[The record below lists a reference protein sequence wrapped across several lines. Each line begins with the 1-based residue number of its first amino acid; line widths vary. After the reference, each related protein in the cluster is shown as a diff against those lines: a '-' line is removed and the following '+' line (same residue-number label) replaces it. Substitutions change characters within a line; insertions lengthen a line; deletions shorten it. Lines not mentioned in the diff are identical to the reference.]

1 MNETKANKR
10 GFFQS
15 DAFRLFMGKY
25 GIGVILFIIL
35 VGLSI
40 AEPNFRSSRNLIN
53 VAKQVAINGSIAY
66 GMCLVITAGGID
78 LTVGSQLALAAVLLG
93 EFVMKQDWPVLPAC
107 ILTVVITTALGMING
122 VLISKFNMFPFV
134 VTLSMQ
140 LVIRGIAQV
149 ISNAQAISITNAT
162 LKAVY
167 TGKIG
172 AIPVPV
178 VILLILTLIMYI
190 LLHWTKLGR
199 YILAVGGNEKAAVA
213 SGVNVFWT
221 KVMTY
226 TISGFTAG
234 LAGIILCAKTSSAQ
248 SNLGVGYET
257 DAIAACVIGGTSF
270 AGGVATV
277 PGTLMG
283 IVIIGLI
290 YNGMNMVGIS
300 SYYQSIVKGCMII
313 LSVLFD
319 KIINRKK

>member
-1 MNETKANKR
+1 MEKR
-10 GFFQS
+10 LSPKKGFFES
-15 DAFRLFMGKY
+15 DSFRLFMGKY
-25 GIGVILFIIL
+25 GIGVILFFML
-35 VGLSI
+35 VALSI
-40 AEPNFRSSRNLIN
+40 AEPNFRSGRNLMN
-53 VAKQVAINGSIAY
+53 VAKQVAINGSIAF

-78 LTVGSQLALAAVLLG
+78 LTVGSQLALSAVLIG
-93 EFVMKQDWPVLPAC
+93 EFVIKRGWSVYPAAL
-107 ILTVVITTALGMING
+107 LTLAVTTTLGLING

-149 ISNAQAISITNAT
+149 ISNAQAISITDAT
-162 LKAVY
+162 TKAIY
-167 TGKIG
+167 TGKLG
-172 AIPVPV
+172 AVPIPVI
-178 VILLILTLIMYI
+178 ILVTLAIIMYF

-270 AGGVATV
+270 AGGVATI

-283 IVIIGLI
+283 IIIIGLI
-290 YNGMNMVGIS
+290 YNGMNMIGIS

-319 KIINRKK
+319 MLINKKK

>member
-1 MNETKANKR
+1 MDKTLNSKKS
-10 GFFQS
+10 FFKS
-15 DAFRLFMGKY
+15 DSFRLFMGKY
-25 GIGVILFIIL
+25 GIGVILFIML
-35 VGLSI
+35 VALSI
-40 AEPNFRSSRNLIN
+40 AEPNFRSSRNLMNI
-53 VAKQVAINGSIAY
+53 AKQVAINGSIAY

-93 EFVMKQDWPVLPAC
+93 EFVMKRSWGVIPAC
-107 ILTVVITTALGMING
+107 LVTLIITTLLGMING

-149 ISNAQAISITNAT
+149 ISNAQAISITEPK
-162 LKAVY
+162 LKAIY
-167 TGKIG
+167 QGKLG
-172 AIPVPV
+172 AVPVPV
-178 VILLILTLIMYI
+178 IILLVLSILMYI

-199 YILAVGGNEKAAVA
+199 YILSVGGNEKAAIA

-270 AGGVATV
+270 AGGVATI

-283 IVIIGLI
+283 IIIIGCI
-290 YNGMNMVGIS
+290 YNGMNMIGIS

-319 KIINRKK
+319 KIINNKK

>member
-1 MNETKANKR
+1 MEKTLNEKKS
-10 GFFQS
+10 FFKS
-15 DAFRLFMGKY
+15 DSFRLFMGKY

-35 VGLSI
+35 VALSI

-53 VAKQVAINGSIAY
+53 IAKQVAINGSIAF

-93 EFVMKQDWPVLPAC
+93 EFVMKREMNVFVSC
-107 ILTVVITTALGMING
+107 GLTLLITTALGMISG

-140 LVIRGIAQV
+140 LVIRGMAQV
-149 ISNAQAISITNAT
+149 ISNAQAVSITNTT
-162 LKAVY
+162 LKAFY
-167 TGKIG
+167 QGKVG
-172 AIPVPV
+172 TIPVPV
-178 VILLILTLIMYI
+178 IILLVLAVIMYI

-199 YILAVGGNEKAAVA
+199 YILAVGGNEKAAIA

-270 AGGVATV
+270 AGGVATI

-283 IVIIGLI
+283 IIIIGCI

-319 KIINRKK
+319 KVINKKK

>member
-1 MNETKANKR
+1 MGKTLNDKK
-10 GFFQS
+10 GFLKS
-15 DAFRLFMGKY
+15 DSFRLFMGKY
-25 GIGVILFIIL
+25 GIGVILFIML
-35 VGLSI
+35 VALSI

-53 VAKQVAINGSIAY
+53 IAKQVAINGSIAF

-93 EFVMKQDWPVLPAC
+93 EFVMKRSMNVFVSCA
-107 ILTVVITTALGMING
+107 LTLAITTALGMISG

-140 LVIRGIAQV
+140 LVIRGMAQV
-149 ISNAQAISITNAT
+149 ISNAQAVSITNTT
-162 LKAVY
+162 LKAFY
-167 TGKIG
+167 QGKVG

-178 VILLILTLIMYI
+178 IILLALAVIMYI

-270 AGGVATV
+270 AGGVATI

-283 IVIIGLI
+283 IIIIGCI
-290 YNGMNMVGIS
+290 YNGMNMIGID

-319 KIINRKK
+319 KIINKKK

>member
-1 MNETKANKR
+1 MGAKLKSKSS
-10 GFFQS
+10 FFES
-15 DAFRLFMGKY
+15 DSFRLFMGKY
-25 GIGVILFIIL
+25 GIGVILFIML
-35 VGLSI
+35 VCLSI
-40 AEPNFRSSRNLIN
+40 AEPSFRSGRNLMN
-53 VAKQVAINGSIAY
+53 VAKQVAINGSIAF

-93 EFVMKQDWPVLPAC
+93 EFVMKRGWGVVPAC
-107 ILTVVITTALGMING
+107 LLTLAVTTALGLVNG

-140 LVIRGIAQV
+140 LVIRGMAQV
-149 ISNAQAISITNAT
+149 ISNAQAISITDAT
-162 LKAVY
+162 VKVIY
-167 TGKIG
+167 QGKLWG
-172 AIPVPV
+172 IPVPV
-178 VILLILTLIMYI
+178 VILLILAVIMYI

-199 YILAVGGNEKAAVA
+199 YILAVGGNEKAAIA

-270 AGGVATV
+270 AGGVATI
-277 PGTLMG
+277 PGALMG
-283 IVIIGLI
+283 IIIIGMI
-290 YNGMNMVGIS
+290 YNGMNMIGIS

-319 KIINRKK
+319 KVINRKK

>member
-1 MNETKANKR
+1 
-10 GFFQS
+10 
-15 DAFRLFMGKY
+15 MGKY
-25 GIGVILFIIL
+25 GIGVILAIIL
-35 VGLSI
+35 IGLSI
-40 AEPNFRSSRNLIN
+40 AEPNFRSGKNLLN

-93 EFVMKQDWPVLPAC
+93 EFVMKQHWNVFAAC
-107 ILTVVITTALGMING
+107 ALTLAITTVLGMISG
-122 VLISKFNMFPFV
+122 MLISKFNMFPFV

-140 LVIRGIAQV
+140 LVIRGLAQV
-149 ISNAQAISITNAT
+149 ISNAQAISITDTT
-162 LKAVY
+162 LKAFY
-167 TGKIG
+167 QGKVG
-172 AIPVPV
+172 VVPIPVL
-178 VILLILTLIMYI
+178 ILLGLTIIMYF

-199 YILAVGGNEKAAVA
+199 YILAVGGNEKAAIA

-270 AGGVATV
+270 AGGVATI

-283 IVIIGLI
+283 IIIIGLI

-313 LSVLFD
+313 FSVLFD
-319 KIINRKK
+319 KIINKKK